1 MHKMYII
8 PISRESM
15 RSRQH
20 RAKTPE
26 EIHIE
31 RINNIVYEIY
41 RRAIQAAE
49 QTDDSR
55 YIYKLPRGESTRYES
70 TRYES
75 TCYES
80 TRYESTRY
88 ESLGTDF
95 YKTHITEIITGVRTL
110 FPDCF
115 VDHTTITMVCTRD
128 GKRYDVSKI
137 SMNIIPGITKPIPCI
152 RRSAESDEYIVVD
165 WS

>member
-1 MHKMYII
+1 
-8 PISRESM
+8 M

-55 YIYKLPRGESTRYES
+55 YIYKLPRGESTRHES
-70 TRYES
+70 TRHES
-75 TCYES
+75 TH
-80 TRYESTRY
+80 Y

>member
-1 MHKMYII
+1 MHKMSII

-55 YIYKLPRGESTRYES
+55 YIYKLPRGESTRHES
-70 TRYES
+70 TH
-75 TCYES
+75 
-80 TRYESTRY
+80 Y

>member
-1 MHKMYII
+1 MHKMSII

-55 YIYKLPRGESTRYES
+55 YIYKLPRGESTRHES
-70 TRYES
+70 TRHES
-75 TCYES
+75 TH
-80 TRYESTRY
+80 Y